1 MTSADVK
8 DITFPF
14 RRTTPLVPPTIYH
27 ELREGPPR
35 QVSLKDGSKVWLV
48 TRHADV
54 CELLTDDRISS
65 DHTKAGFP
73 QVLPV
78 PPVPGVMSFI
88 RMDDPDHARLRTML
102 VRDFSARQINTMRP
116 GIENIV
122 DDLLE
127 RMAQGPNPADLV
139 DAFTL
144 GVPTRVLCQLLGVP
158 YADHEFFEEK
168 TRTIAALSSSP
179 QDGAVALAELSGYL
193 SDLVLRKQSEPGD
206 DVLSRLVTNHLAA
219 GDLSVT
225 EVVAITRLLLTAGFE
240 TTAQT
245 LSLSVLSLLQAP
257 AQLDDLKRNPG
268 LIGSAVHELIRF
280 QSVVQGGARVAT
292 ADIDLADIRIRA
304 GEGVIYGM
312 LAANNDD
319 QVFPDAGA
327 LDLRRDSRRH
337 LAFGYGIHQC
347 LGQYLAR
354 VELEI
359 ALGKLFAAF
368 PTLTL
373 AAPIEEIPF
382 RVDMLI
388 YGLYELPVTW

>member
-1 MTSADVK
+1 
-8 DITFPF
+8 
-14 RRTTPLVPPTIYH
+14 
-27 ELREGPPR
+27 
-35 QVSLKDGSKVWLV
+35 
-48 TRHADV
+48 
-54 CELLTDDRISS
+54 
-65 DHTKAGFP
+65 
-73 QVLPV
+73 
-78 PPVPGVMSFI
+78 
-88 RMDDPDHARLRTML
+88 
-102 VRDFSARQINTMRP
+102 
-116 GIENIV
+116 
-122 DDLLE
+122 
-127 RMAQGPNPADLV
+127 
-139 DAFTL
+139 
-144 GVPTRVLCQLLGVP
+144 
-158 YADHEFFEEK
+158 
-168 TRTIAALSSSP
+168 
-179 QDGAVALAELSGYL
+179 
-193 SDLVLRKQSEPGD
+193 
-206 DVLSRLVTNHLAA
+206 
-219 GDLSVT
+219 VT

-257 AQLDDLKRNPG
+257 AQLDDLKRDPG

-337 LAFGYGIHQC
+337 LAFGYGTHQC
-347 LGQYLAR
+347 LCQYLAR

-359 ALGKLFAAF
+359 ALGKLPAAF